1 MPPQAGVS
9 APRNPGQDGHNSTTP
24 TRPRTKK
31 GVPASM
37 NSRER
42 VRRAIEH
49 RQPDRAPVDFGG
61 SAVSGIAAS
70 TVSKLRRALGLDAE
84 DARVKV
90 VEPYQVLGEI
100 GGDLRD
106 ALGIDTVPLTSRATM
121 FGFPSEGW
129 KPWTLFDGTE
139 VLVPGLF
146 NTEPNE
152 KGEILQYPQGDR
164 TAPPSGRM
172 PKGGF
177 YFDAII
183 RQQPIDEDALDPED
197 NLEEFEPVAEADL
210 EHWRKES
217 EYLRKNTDFAVVA
230 SFGGTSFGDI
240 AWVPAVNL
248 RHPRGIRDVEEWYVS
263 LAIRKGYIHD
273 VFERQC
279 EIALAN
285 LALIRDAVM
294 DNVDVVMVSGTDFGT
309 QRGPFLSPDTYRE
322 LFKPFHRRVNDWIH
336 GHTSWKTFIH
346 SCGGV
351 VPLIDDFIDAGFDIL
366 NPVQASAEGM
376 EPTRLKS
383 KFGDRIAFWGGGVD
397 TQRTLP
403 FGTPDE
409 VRQEVRERIRTFSPG
424 GGYVFNAVHNVQ
436 AGTPVENLLAM
447 FEALRDKR

>member
-1 MPPQAGVS
+1 
-9 APRNPGQDGHNSTTP
+9 
-24 TRPRTKK
+24 
-31 GVPASM
+31 M

-70 TVSKLRRALGLDAE
+70 IVSGLRRELGLDPE
-84 DARVKV
+84 GTRVKV
-90 VEPYQVLGEI
+90 IESYQVLGEI
-100 GGDLRD
+100 GGDLRE
-106 ALGIDTVPLTSRATM
+106 ALGIDTVPLTGRATM
-121 FGFPSEGW
+121 FGFPNEDW
-129 KPWTLFDGTE
+129 KPWTLFDGTQ

-152 KGEILQYPQGDR
+152 KGEILQYPEGDR
-164 TAPPSGRM
+164 AAPPSGRM

-197 NLEEFEPVAEADL
+197 NLEEFGPVAEEDL

-217 EYLRKNTDFAVVA
+217 EHLRQNTDFAVVA

-248 RHPRGIRDVEEWYVS
+248 KHPRGIRDVEEWYVS
-263 LAIRKGYIHD
+263 LAIRKGYILD

-279 EIALAN
+279 EIALSN
-285 LALIRDAVM
+285 LALTRDAVL

-309 QRGPFLSPDTYRE
+309 QRGPFLSLEMYRE

-336 GHTSWKTFIH
+336 EHTSWKTFIH

-351 VPLIDDFIDAGFDIL
+351 EPLIDDFIDAGFDIL

-376 EPTRLKS
+376 GPAALKS
-383 KFGDRIAFWGGGVD
+383 KYGDRIAFWGGGVD
-397 TQRTLP
+397 TQKTLP

-436 AGTPVENLLAM
+436 AGTPVENVLAM
-447 FEALRDKR
+447 FEALREGR